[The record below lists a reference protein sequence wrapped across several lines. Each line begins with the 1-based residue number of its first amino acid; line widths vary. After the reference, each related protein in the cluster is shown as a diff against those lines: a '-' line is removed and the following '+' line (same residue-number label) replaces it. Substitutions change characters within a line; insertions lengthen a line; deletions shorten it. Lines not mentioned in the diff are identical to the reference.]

1 MKDKNK
7 YISLFKHYKIKYDS
21 LPKLFDWYT
30 TPSFEKMKV
39 YNALV
44 EKYSKFC
51 DAFDYGIISAN
62 NFIFVFVAFDISNNK
77 LYVETPTKSLVYSEV
92 F

>member
-1 MKDKNK
+1 MKDNK
-7 YISLFKHYKIKYDS
+7 YISLFKYYKIKYNS
-21 LPKLFDWYT
+21 LPKLFDCYK
-30 TPSFEKMKV
+30 TPSFQKLKV

-44 EKYSKFC
+44 EKYSKIC
-51 DAFDYGIISAN
+51 DVYDYGIISAN
-62 NFIFVFVAFDISNNK
+62 NFIFVFAAFDFTNNK